1 MRIAVIGAGGTGGY
15 YGALLA
21 RAGEDV
27 TFVARGAQLEAI
39 RKSGLTVR
47 SRLAGNFHV
56 ACRATDDPREI
67 GPVDLILLCVKA
79 YDTAQAAAHL
89 PALVGPE
96 TMILSVQNGID
107 NETQIARV
115 VGAGHVLG
123 AAAHIS
129 SVVAEPGV
137 IAQTAGPGLITFGE
151 MDGRPSERTERL
163 LGTFQRGGIAAKV
176 HPNITVAL
184 WEKFIFICALSGVTA
199 LTRLPIGPILA
210 DPETAALLRGTMMEV
225 EVLARAEGIGIA
237 GYPDM
242 AMTFAAGLEPAM
254 RGSMYYDLAAG
265 RRLELSTLNGTVV
278 RLGREKGIPTP
289 LNGVIYAAL
298 RPYEHGRQ
306 PEGER
311 AS

>member
-1 MRIAVIGAGGTGGY
+1 MRMRIAVIGAGGTGGY

-27 TFVARGAQLEAI
+27 TFVARGVHLEAI
-39 RKSGLTVR
+39 RRGGLTVR
-47 SRLAGNFHV
+47 SRLAGDFHV

-67 GPVDLILLCVKA
+67 GPVDLILFCVKA

-107 NETQIARV
+107 NEAQIARV
-115 VGAGHVLG
+115 AGAGHVLG
-123 AAAHIS
+123 TAAHIS
-129 SVVAEPGV
+129 SVIAEPGV
-137 IAQTAGPGLITFGE
+137 VAQTAGPGVITFGE

-163 LGTFQRGGIAAKV
+163 LGTFQRAGIAAKV

-184 WEKFIFICALSGVTA
+184 WEKFIFICGASGVTT
-199 LTRLPIGPILA
+199 LTRLPVGTILA
-210 DPETAALLRGTMMEV
+210 DPETAGLLRGAMAEV
-225 EVLARAEGIGIA
+225 EAVAEAEGIGVE
-237 GYPDM
+237 GYTDK
-242 AMTFAAGLEPAM
+242 AMTLLAGFEPTA

-298 RPYEHGRQ
+298 RPYEHGRP
-306 PEGER
+306 PE
-311 AS
+311 A